1 MHHCSVKTTFGENL
15 ANTLSESRT
24 LLGMASNDDE
34 KDCEES
40 AFDTFLTYILALI
53 IFIVG
58 LGLGAESTIP
68 GFRESFRKPQAM
80 MCGLA
85 SQFGWMPLAAF
96 LMSRLAGLDE
106 LMSIGVILVG
116 SSPGGTTSNLFT
128 FWSNGNVPLSITM
141 SFFSTIAAMFMVP
154 LLVLIYI
161 KTFSNST
168 IDIPYLN
175 IVLSLLLIVIPTVIG
190 LLVRHTNTTKKLWGK
205 FYWEILKILA
215 SIFGGVFLVL
225 AIIAFIYRYER
236 QLAKAPAK
244 LWVIAIVMEP
254 LGCAFGYIAAHL
266 TGLEQ
271 KDQRTISLEC
281 GVQAFTFTMALIK
294 LSFPKCDQLD
304 KVIIFSLLYGIMYL
318 INSLW
323 LVALFRNLSQYDRPK
338 KYPIWWVNADG
349 TIPREKSWFK
359 YCQSK
364 SNYSQ
369 DTHTE
374 FDIESPPSN
383 DAAAKAIVAD
393 IRSPTSLELSASPK
407 SKT

>member
-1 MHHCSVKTTFGENL
+1 M
-15 ANTLSESRT
+15 AN
-24 LLGMASNDDE
+24 NDDE
-34 KDCEES
+34 ENCDEKWQ

-68 GFRESFRKPQAM
+68 GFKESFRKPQAM

-106 LMSIGVILVG
+106 LTSIGVILVG

-161 KTFSNST
+161 KTFSDST
-168 IDIPYLN
+168 ITIPFLN
-175 IVLSLLLIVIPTVIG
+175 IVLSLLLIVLPTVIG
-190 LLVRHTNTTKKLWGK
+190 LLVRHKNTTKKLWGK
-205 FYWEILKILA
+205 FYWEWLKILA
-215 SIFGGVFLVL
+215 SIFGGAFLLL
-225 AIIAFIYRYER
+225 AIIGVIYRYEKK
-236 QLAKAPAK
+236 LATAPAK

-254 LGCAFGYIAAHL
+254 LGCAFGFIAAHL

-281 GVQAFTFTMALIK
+281 GVQAFTFTMTLIK
-294 LSFPKCDQLD
+294 LSFPKCDQLE
-304 KVIIFSLLYGIMYL
+304 KVLIFSILYGIMYL

-323 LVALFRNLSQYDRPK
+323 LIALFRNLSQYDRPK
-338 KYPIWWVNADG
+338 KYPVWWVNADG

-359 YCQSK
+359 TK

-369 DTHTE
+369 DAHTE
-374 FDIESPPSN
+374 FDIESPPSS
-383 DAAAKAIVAD
+383 DTAAQGIVAD
-393 IRSPTSLELSASPK
+393 KRSPNSLELSASPETK
-407 SKT
+407 I